1 MYLILISIIIK
12 YNLEYK
18 NDNRQVFNPIFDEGY
33 FKNFKMK
40 AIKSGMTLE
49 NKILE
54 LMIIIH
60 YYRILLFNKLPSE
73 PLEI

>member
-1 MYLILISIIIK
+1 
-12 YNLEYK
+12 
-18 NDNRQVFNPIFDEGY
+18 
-33 FKNFKMK
+33 MK